1 MRNMRVRN
9 IFFADHF
16 VTFFLVFLLFFPC
29 SQSYAGSDLETDIK
43 PLLIID
49 ADKQF
54 EFAGYLFSNQE
65 YANAISEYERFIYFF
80 PKDVRIEPA
89 MFRIGMAHFKS
100 KRFQQ
105 AVNAFKTLIEKYG
118 QTDLGIK
125 SYLMISESYAKL
137 NAFDDAIINLHN
149 LITITGDAN
158 IQDEAYY
165 RIGWFYIE
173 MASWGKAKNYFSKI
187 SAPNKDTYRLKRLAV
202 DLGRE
207 KMIPQKNPGLAGFL
221 SVIPGAGFL
230 YTERYQD
237 ALIAFLINGALMYA
251 AYEAFDNDN
260 DALGGIITLVE
271 FGFYTGNIYGAV
283 SSAHKYNR
291 TKTGQFIQKLMEN
304 HKVDFS
310 AGFNAQGFCAA
321 LQLYF

>member
-9 IFFADHF
+9 IFFPDHF
-16 VTFFLVFLLFFPC
+16 VTFFLVFFLFFPS
-29 SQSYAGSDLETDIK
+29 SQSYAGPDSQADTK
-43 PLLIID
+43 PFLVID

-54 EFAGYLFSNQE
+54 EFAEHLFSNQE
-65 YANAISEYERFIYFF
+65 YASAISEYERFIYFF
-80 PKDVRIEPA
+80 PEDDRIEPA

-105 AVNAFKTLIEKYG
+105 AVNALKTLIEKYG
-118 QTDLGIK
+118 RTDLSIR

-137 NAFDDAIINLHN
+137 NAFDAAIINLHN
-149 LITITGDAN
+149 LITITGDEN

-173 MASWGKAKNYFSKI
+173 TASWEKAKNYFSKI
-187 SAPNKDTYRLKRLAV
+187 SAPNKNTYRLKRLAV
-202 DLGRE
+202 DLDKE
-207 KMIPQKNPGLAGFL
+207 KIIPQKNPRLAGVL

-237 ALIAFLINGALMYA
+237 ARIAFLLNGALMYA
-251 AYEAFDNDN
+251 AYEAFDNNN
-260 DALGGIITLVE
+260 DVLGGIITLVE

-291 TKTGQFIQKLMEN
+291 TKTGRFIQKLMEN
-304 HKVDFS
+304 HKVNFS
-310 AGFNAQGFCAA
+310 AGFNAKGFGAA
-321 LQLYF
+321 LRLPF

>member
-9 IFFADHF
+9 IFLPDHC
-16 VTFFLVFLLFFPC
+16 VTFFLVFFLFFPS
-29 SQSYAGSDLETDIK
+29 SQSYAGPDSAADIK
-43 PLLIID
+43 PFLVID

-54 EFAGYLFSNQE
+54 EFAEHLFSNQE
-65 YANAISEYERFIYFF
+65 YASAISEYERFIYFF
-80 PKDVRIEPA
+80 PEDDRIEPA
-89 MFRIGMAHFKS
+89 MFRIGTAHFKS

-118 QTDLGIK
+118 RTDLSIR

-137 NAFDDAIINLHN
+137 NAFDAAIINLHN
-149 LITITGDAN
+149 LITITGDEN

-165 RIGWFYIE
+165 RIGWLYIE
-173 MASWGKAKNYFSKI
+173 TASWEKAKNYFSKI

-202 DLGRE
+202 DLDKE
-207 KMIPQKNPGLAGFL
+207 KIIPQKNPRLAGVL

-237 ALIAFLINGALMYA
+237 ALIAFLLNGALMYA
-251 AYEAFDNDN
+251 AYEAFDNNN

-291 TKTGQFIQKLMEN
+291 TKTGRFIQKLMEN
-304 HKVDFS
+304 HKVNFS
-310 AGFNAQGFCAA
+310 AGFNAKGFSAA
-321 LQLYF
+321 LRLPF

>member
-1 MRNMRVRN
+1 MRNIRVRN
-9 IFFADHF
+9 RFFADHLI
-16 VTFFLVFLLFFPC
+16 TFFLVFSLFFPC
-29 SQSYAGSDLETDIK
+29 SQSYAGSDSEADIK
-43 PLLIID
+43 PFLIVD

-54 EFAGYLFSNQE
+54 EFAEYFFSNQE
-65 YANAISEYERFIYFF
+65 YASAISEYERFIYFF

-89 MFRIGMAHFKS
+89 KFRIGMAHFKS
-100 KRFQQ
+100 KRFSQ
-105 AVNAFKTLIEKYG
+105 AVNAFKILIEKYG

-137 NAFDDAIINLHN
+137 KAFDNAIINLHN
-149 LITITGDAN
+149 LITITGDEN

-165 RIGWFYIE
+165 RIGWLYIE
-173 MASWGKAKNYFSKI
+173 MASWEKAKNYFSKI
-187 SAPNKDTYRLKRLAV
+187 SAPNKDTYRLKRLAA
-202 DLGRE
+202 DLDKE
-207 KMIPQKNPGLAGFL
+207 KIIPQKNPGLAGFL
-221 SVIPGAGFL
+221 SIIPGTGFI

-283 SSAHKYNR
+283 SSAHKYNQA
-291 TKTGQFIQKLMEN
+291 KTGQFIQKLMEN
-304 HKVDFS
+304 HKVNFS
-310 AGFNAQGFCAA
+310 AGFNAKGFCAA
-321 LQLYF
+321 LRLPF

>member
-1 MRNMRVRN
+1 MRNIRVRN

-16 VTFFLVFLLFFPC
+16 VIFFLVFFLFFPC
-29 SQSYAGSDLETDIK
+29 SQSYAGSDSQADVK
-43 PLLIID
+43 PFLIID

-54 EFAGYLFSNQE
+54 EFAEYFFSNQE
-65 YANAISEYERFIYFF
+65 YTSAISEYERFIYFF
-80 PKDVRIEPA
+80 PKDDRIEPA

-100 KRFQQ
+100 KRFRQ

-118 QTDLGIK
+118 QTDLSIK
-125 SYLMISESYAKL
+125 SYLMISASYAKL

-149 LITITGDAN
+149 LITITGDEN
-158 IQDEAYY
+158 IKDEAYY
-165 RIGWFYIE
+165 KIGWIYIE
-173 MASWGKAKNYFSKI
+173 MASWEKAKNYFSKI

-202 DLGRE
+202 DLDKE
-207 KMIPQKNPGLAGFL
+207 KIIPQKNPRLAGFL

-260 DALGGIITLVE
+260 NVLGGIITLVE
-271 FGFYTGNIYGAV
+271 LGFYTGNIYGAV

-304 HKVDFS
+304 HKVNFS
-310 AGFNAQGFCAA
+310 AGFNAKGFCAA
-321 LQLYF
+321 LRLSF